1 MLSQYGTVLCLLLVG
16 VLFGAA
22 PLIINFLISPRSS
35 GRYRDQIYESGMLPV
50 GSAWVKFGIAYY
62 LFALIFVAFDV
73 DVVFLFPVALIYD
86 DPQLAASAG
95 KWRDFTE
102 IGIFVGILSLAIV
115 YAYRKGV
122 FRWQ

>member
-1 MLSQYGTVLCLLLVG
+1 MDSMLSQYGTVLCLLLVG

-95 KWRDFTE
+95 K
-102 IGIFVGILSLAIV
+102 
-115 YAYRKGV
+115 
-122 FRWQ
+122 